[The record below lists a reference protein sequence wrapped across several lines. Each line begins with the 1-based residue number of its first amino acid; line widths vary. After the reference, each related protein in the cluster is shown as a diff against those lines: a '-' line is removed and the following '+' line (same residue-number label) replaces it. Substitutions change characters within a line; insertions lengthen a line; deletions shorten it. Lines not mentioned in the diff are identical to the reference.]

1 MQNRAPDIGPKCP
14 IWVGEAWGGEAK
26 DVHGYCP
33 YGLNCR
39 WVGSHCTEDFKL
51 VAKPKEEQIPI
62 VELNECK
69 DVQLQIRGKKYVFE
83 CSSWDDAP
91 VGALGE
97 EEMKSIDFHD
107 KLIVAPLTTVGNLP
121 FRRICVEYGA
131 DVTYSEMV
139 MTGTLLKLSLIHI

>member
-62 VELNECK
+62 VELNEC
-69 DVQLQIRGKKYVFE
+69 
-83 CSSWDDAP
+83 
-91 VGALGE
+91 
-97 EEMKSIDFHD
+97 
-107 KLIVAPLTTVGNLP
+107 
-121 FRRICVEYGA
+121 
-131 DVTYSEMV
+131 
-139 MTGTLLKLSLIHI
+139 